1 MKTNIKRELASC
13 KYFGALSD
21 GSTDSSMIE
30 EELVYQLY
38 FKNGEPTVNF
48 LTIETD
54 INKHNKHKYKCIKK
68 AFESYG
74 IDNF

>member
-30 EELVYQLY
+30 EELVYLLY

-48 LTIETD
+48 LTIETR
-54 INKHNKHKYKCIKK
+54 KYKHI
-68 AFESYG
+68 
-74 IDNF
+74 NTVQVH

>member
-30 EELVYQLY
+30 EELVYLLY
-38 FKNGEPTVNF
+38 FQNGKPTVNV
-48 LTIETD
+48 LSIETEE
-54 INKHNKHKYKCIKK
+54 NKNT
-68 AFESYG
+68 
-74 IDNF
+74 

>member
-21 GSTDSSMIE
+21 GSTDGSMIE
-30 EELVYQLY
+30 EELVYLLY

-48 LTIETD
+48 LTIETEE
-54 INKHNKHKYKCIKK
+54 NTNT
-68 AFESYG
+68 
-74 IDNF
+74 

>member
-48 LTIETD
+48 LTIETEENTN
-54 INKHNKHKYKCIKK
+54 INTSALKRHSKVTV
-68 AFESYG
+68 
-74 IDNF
+74 